1 MKRHTNAKHGNETT
15 NEMRPTSSGN
25 VCQDGLTTD
34 LLSQIVKETALKLSQ
49 NACYSM
55 AARDELVSY
64 HMVLGEETDEMK
76 MMQKLYSDFQ
86 QKGNVEKFYTK
97 YFSEVPLKATNYF
110 PGLSEK
116 TATFLATKV
125 ADHML
130 FIAKRLDDV
139 NRSTRPRDITST
151 TNTNLSEREISGGQ
165 YLGGY
170 VFHNLHK
177 KLKGSPKWKS
187 PESQQAIS
195 ILEAARVTEPDD
207 QKLVSC
213 LNRGGL
219 WAINSFAQEII
230 FKTEHL
236 FRDVTTC
243 IGEKKLEINT
253 ILFRSLS
260 HPDILSAFDTLIATS
275 ELKPEEHVAKDTLH
289 SIVHLYVK
297 VRAFSLAKDVVQKYK
312 LAAKSKLKQKALRKE
327 IQRAAEAMP
336 GNT

>member
-1 MKRHTNAKHGNETT
+1 
-15 NEMRPTSSGN
+15 
-25 VCQDGLTTD
+25 
-34 LLSQIVKETALKLSQ
+34 
-49 NACYSM
+49 M

-64 HMVLGEETDEMK
+64 HMVLGEETNEMK

-86 QKGNVEKFYTK
+86 RKGNVERFYAK
-97 YFSEVPLKATNYF
+97 YFSEVPLKATRYF
-110 PGLSEK
+110 PGLSDK
-116 TATFLATKV
+116 TATFLSTKV

-130 FIAKRLDDV
+130 FIAKKRLHDV
-139 NRSTRPRDITST
+139 NQPTRLRET
-151 TNTNLSEREISGGQ
+151 TGTTTNLSEKEVSGGQ

-195 ILEAARVTEPDD
+195 ILEAARVTDFDD

-219 WAINSFAQEII
+219 WAINSFAQDII
-230 FKTEHL
+230 FTTEHI
-236 FRDVTTC
+236 FRDLTTS
-243 IGEKKLEINT
+243 IEENKLEINT
-253 ILFRSLS
+253 ILSTSLS
-260 HPDILSAFDTLIATS
+260 HQDILSAFNTLITMA
-275 ELKPEEHVAKDTLH
+275 ELKPEEHVAKDTLY

-327 IQRAAEAMP
+327 IQRAADAV
-336 GNT
+336 